1 MYLVT
6 PAQLMVNLY
15 HFFSAYELSP
25 LQLFLY
31 GLKSASF
38 WLSKTPLLASFGSD
52 GGTGDFL
59 KKISEIT
66 PVGVSFVS

>member
-1 MYLVT
+1 
-6 PAQLMVNLY
+6 MVNLY

-52 GGTGDFL
+52 GGHWRLF
-59 KKISEIT
+59 KEN
-66 PVGVSFVS
+66 